1 MIKAETLFYDCVE
14 FWQRMGV
21 KKEDNIVALATYDVV
36 CAKVWG
42 WREYYFENYFK
53 LAKKIHEK
61 LKTRDFDKNRGRSG
75 WLKETDL

>member
-42 WREYYFENYFK
+42 WREY
-53 LAKKIHEK
+53 
-61 LKTRDFDKNRGRSG
+61 
-75 WLKETDL
+75 